1 MYAPSHSK
9 IDEKR
14 EPLTAYPH
22 VVFLDGNFGEHGHL
36 EVFNHLKDVLK
47 NHTFKIESLE
57 TRGFKIK
64 SVEVIDRETIGLS
77 SLDIEL
83 IRGPYPEHPGDAE
96 LALFSPKPVDVR
108 ALLDAGV
115 QGVYRI
121 RKWAPSRNGE
131 PNTGYS
137 VFFYN
142 ETFASAAYKT
152 APYLV
157 NGKQR
162 SIVPVAPYEI
172 RQLGT
177 KAKQDYWKLRRQA
190 MATFTIPLFFWQRE
204 NALTDNIMA
213 NIPFDG
219 QKQGSEKLREE
230 LELVQARLDRIENV
244 KIVSL
249 EAQVNK
255 NSEDIQMNQV
265 QLNLFAEE
273 FSKMDGTITEQ

>member
-1 MYAPSHSK
+1 M
-9 IDEKR
+9 
-14 EPLTAYPH
+14 
-22 VVFLDGNFGEHGHL
+22 
-36 EVFNHLKDVLK
+36 FNHLKDVLK

-83 IRGPYPEHPGDAE
+83 IRGPDPEHPGDAE

-115 QGVYRI
+115 QGAYIV

-131 PNTGYS
+131 PNTGYF

-142 ETFASAAYKT
+142 EIFASAAYKT

-162 SIVPVAPYEI
+162 SLVPVAPYEI

-190 MATFTIPLFFWQRE
+190 MATFTIPLSFWQRA

-213 NIPFDG
+213 NLPSNEL
-219 QKQGSEKLREE
+219 KQGSDKLREE
-230 LELVQARLDRIENV
+230 LELVQARLDCIENV
-244 KIVSL
+244 KLVSI
-249 EAQVNK
+249 EARVNK
-255 NSEDIQMNQV
+255 NAEDIQMNQV
-265 QLNLFAEE
+265 QLNLFADE
-273 FSKMDGTITEQ
+273 FNRMDATIKQNNRILQDLSGVTALLTQLANKDLHSE